1 MCSKN
6 NTNLADCQAFERLED
21 SYISA
26 KSGKRKERPWREKK
40 VMNMQLSEVYKYIDL
55 NKSER
60 LEKCASFLQFR
71 KYSDGSLKLNSMN
84 SCRVRLCPVCQWR
97 RSLKNYYNNKRI
109 ADYLM
114 SRDNHGEWLA
124 LTLTVKSV
132 TADDLCTA
140 LDELVYAFKK
150 LVLNVDFKRISRGYY
165 RGIEVTHDSNEKITQ
180 ADYNRRKK
188 WLDSLCLKVGDD
200 NPTYDLYHPHMH
212 VLVYVNKSYFTSR
225 DYLNHDKWVE
235 IWRQALAVDYLPQVD
250 IKKVKNLSQDL
261 CGDGISGAIAEVS
274 KYATKSTDYL
284 TGNLE
289 KDVPTVACLDK
300 SLNNRRLIGY
310 GGELLQAKKALKLE
324 DADSGDLVNV
334 DGEAATAE
342 DFELVSYFWNTGVR
356 DYGRE

>member
-1 MCSKN
+1 MCSQN
-6 NTNLADCQAFERLED
+6 NTKTAVCQAFERLED
-21 SYISA
+21 SYISG
-26 KSGKRKERPWREKK
+26 KDGKRKQRPWREKK
-40 VMNMQLSEVYKYIDL
+40 VTNMQLADVYKYIDMS
-55 NKSER
+55 KSER
-60 LEKCASFLQFR
+60 LEKCATFLQFR
-71 KYSDGSLKLNSMN
+71 KYADGSLKLNSMS

-114 SRDNHGEWLA
+114 SRNDSGEWLA
-124 LTLTVKSV
+124 LTLTMKSVKS
-132 TADDLCTA
+132 DELCGA
-140 LDELVYAFKK
+140 LDNLVYGFNK
-150 LVLNVDFKRISRGYY
+150 LTKQLDFKRISRGYY
-165 RGIEVTHDSNEKITQ
+165 RGIEVTHDSNETITA
-180 ADYNRRKK
+180 ADYKRRKK
-188 WLDSLCLKVGDD
+188 WLDSLGLKVGDD
-200 NPTYDLYHPHMH
+200 NPTFDLYHPHMH

-274 KYATKSTDYL
+274 KYATKATDYL
-284 TGNLE
+284 TGDLD

-300 SLNNRRLIGY
+300 ALNNRRLIGY
-310 GGELLQAKKALKLE
+310 GGELLKAKKALKLE

-334 DGEAATAE
+334 DGEASTAE

>member
-6 NTNLADCQAFERLED
+6 NTKTADCQAFERLED
-21 SYISA
+21 TYISA
-26 KSGKRKERPWREKK
+26 KSGERKQRPWRDKK

-71 KYSDGSLKLNSMN
+71 KYSDGSLKLNAMN

-114 SRDNHGEWLA
+114 SRDDCGEWLA
-124 LTLTVKSV
+124 LTLTMKSV
-132 TADDLCTA
+132 KADDLCNA
-140 LDELVYAFKK
+140 LDKLVYGFNK
-150 LVLNVDFKRISRGYY
+150 LTKQLDFKRISRGYY
-165 RGIEVTHDSNEKITQ
+165 RGIEVTHDSNEKITA
-180 ADYNRRKK
+180 ADYKRRKK
-188 WLDSLCLKVGDD
+188 WLDSLGLKVGDD
-200 NPTYDLYHPHMH
+200 NPTYDLYHPHIH

-225 DYLNHDKWVE
+225 YYLNHDKWVE
-235 IWRQALAVDYLPQVD
+235 IWRQALAVDYQPQVD
-250 IKKVKNLSQDL
+250 IKKVKNLSRDL

-274 KYATKSTDYL
+274 KYATKATDYL
-284 TGNLE
+284 SGDLE

-300 SLNNRRLIGY
+300 ALNNRRLIGY
-310 GGELLQAKKALKLE
+310 GGELLKAKKALKLE

-342 DFELVSYFWNTGVR
+342 DFDLVSYFWNTGVR
-356 DYGRE
+356 DYGRG